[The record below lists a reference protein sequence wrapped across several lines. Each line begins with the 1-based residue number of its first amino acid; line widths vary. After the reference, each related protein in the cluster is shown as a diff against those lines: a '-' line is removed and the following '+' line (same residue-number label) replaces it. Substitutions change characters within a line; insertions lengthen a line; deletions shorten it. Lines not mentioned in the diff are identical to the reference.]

1 MNPLSVIFGL
11 VRFLIMA
18 TRLVIFAVC
27 LLPGFIRVALWYL
40 RSANVKRN
48 IKYGPRPRNYL
59 DLYAPPPSPDTKH
72 PVLVFISG
80 GAWMSTSP
88 RLLRPPPTRAPFP
101 ATPPFR
107 AADFLTR
114 RRREQLPAHHYAHTS
129 TRPPVFSALPRL
141 LGYAWACP
149 YIPYM
154 CGSQPTC
161 NAKRVRSLFSPLPL
175 LLSPPPISLS
185 TLSSRQQGVGRS
197 PWQGAQ
203 GTRRDVRDA
212 RLPEL

>member
-1 MNPLSVIFGL
+1 MNPLSVIVGL

-101 ATPPFR
+101 APPPFR
-107 AADFLTR
+107 AGRLDASAARATAGPSLRPHVHTPPSLQCPTPVTGIRVGVPIHPIHVWLTANLQC
-114 RRREQLPAHHYAHTS
+114 E
-129 TRPPVFSALPRL
+129 
-141 LGYAWACP
+141 
-149 YIPYM
+149 
-154 CGSQPTC
+154 TC
-161 NAKRVRSLFSPLPL
+161 SLTLFAFAP
-175 LLSPPPISLS
+175 S

>member
-1 MNPLSVIFGL
+1 MNPLSVIVGL

-101 ATPPFR
+101 APPPFR

-114 RRREQLPAHHYAHTS
+114 RRREQLPAHHYAHTPFS
-129 TRPPVFSALPRL
+129 LQCPAPVTGIRVGVPIHPIHVWLTANLQ
-141 LGYAWACP
+141 CE
-149 YIPYM
+149 
-154 CGSQPTC
+154 TC
-161 NAKRVRSLFSPLPL
+161 SLTLFAFAPSPLPTTYL
-175 LLSPPPISLS
+175 PVYPLQS
-185 TLSSRQQGVGRS
+185 
-197 PWQGAQ
+197 A
-203 GTRRDVRDA
+203 TRRGALSLA
-212 RLPEL
+212 RCSRHAA